1 MKRVLVTGANGF
13 VGFNTCRLL
22 REGGFVVRAA
32 VRRAGRLPARLSEDE
47 IVVPGDIGPGT
58 EWGPVLEGVSAVV
71 HLAGRVHVLRETVLD
86 PQGEF
91 YKANVDGTERLAR
104 AAASARVRRFV
115 YVSSIG
121 VNGKSTHGRPFTE
134 GYTPSPHNSYAIS
147 KWEAEQ
153 SLRRV
158 AEETGLG
165 VTVLRPPLIYGP
177 GVKANFLRLMRL
189 VNRGL
194 PLPLRSIDNRRSLI
208 YVANL
213 ANAIA
218 VCLDHPKAAGETFL
232 VSDGEDVSTPELI
245 RRIARSLGRSVWLLP
260 LPPPLVRAAGRLM
273 KQSAS
278 VEPLLDSLEMDS
290 SKIARTLGWRPPSP
304 MMEGLEETAK
314 WFMGEAREVS
324 PGHRWARLV
333 P

>member
-13 VGFNTCRLL
+13 VGWNTCRVL
-22 REGGFVVRAA
+22 REGSFVVRAA
-32 VRRAGRLPARLSEDE
+32 VRRADRLPARLSEDE
-47 IVVPGDIGPGT
+47 IAVTGDIGPDT
-58 EWGPVLEGVSAVV
+58 DWEPMLEGVSAVV

-104 AAASARVRRFV
+104 AAASAGVRRFV

-134 GYTPSPHNSYAIS
+134 GYMPSPHNSYAIS

-208 YVANL
+208 YVGNL

-232 VSDGEDVSTPELI
+232 VSDGEDIATPELI
-245 RRIARSLGRSVWLLP
+245 CRIARSLGRPARLLP
-260 LPPPLVRAAGRLM
+260 FSPYLLRAVGNLT

-278 VEPLLDSLEMDS
+278 IEPLLDSLEVDS
-290 SKIARTLGWRPPSP
+290 GKIVNTLGWWPPYT
-304 MMEGLEETAK
+304 MVKGLEETAK
-314 WFMGEAREVS
+314 WFVGEA
-324 PGHRWARLV
+324 
-333 P
+333 